1 MPTILPLV
9 TLTTDF
15 GTRDSYVAELKGV
28 LLSEGPPDL
37 RVVDLSHELSPFDIH
52 GAALFVRAALPRFP
66 SGTVHLVVV
75 DPGVGSARRALIVKK
90 RDMTLVG
97 PDNCV
102 LSYLLDGSESLYEID
117 RAQLGERPISSTFH
131 GRDLFAPVAARLAAG
146 APPESLGRPIESVQR
161 MAFPMVEIRGDALQ
175 GRIIHV
181 DRYGNL
187 VTNVSEAT
195 LRGFLGARAPA
206 SMSLMIGEHAIRKR
220 VDHYAEG
227 KRGELVMLIGSAGF
241 VEIAACEA
249 NAASL
254 LAAEVGRAVRV
265 VCKD

>member
-1 MPTILPLV
+1 MSPHPIL

-15 GTRDSYVAELKGV
+15 GTRDAYVAELKGV

-37 RVVDLSHELSPFDIH
+37 RIVDLSHELAPFDIH

-66 SGTVHLVVV
+66 PGTVHLVVV
-75 DPGVGSARRALIVKK
+75 DPGVGSERRALIVKH

-102 LSYLLDGSESLYEID
+102 FSYLLDGGEEVYAID
-117 RAQLGERPISSTFH
+117 RERLGTRPVSSTFH

-146 APPESLGRPIESVQR
+146 SAPAAFGIPADGVQR
-161 MAFPMVEIRGDALQ
+161 MAFPMVEMSGEVLH

-187 VTNVSEAT
+187 ITNIGEPM
-195 LRGFLGARAPA
+195 LRGFLGTLGPDRVC
-206 SMSLMIGEHAIRKR
+206 LMMGEHAIRKH
-220 VDHYAEG
+220 VDHYAQG
-227 KRGELVMLIGSAGF
+227 KRGELVTLIGSAGF
-241 VEIAACEA
+241 VEIAAREA
-249 NAASL
+249 SAASL

-265 VCKD
+265 QRKD